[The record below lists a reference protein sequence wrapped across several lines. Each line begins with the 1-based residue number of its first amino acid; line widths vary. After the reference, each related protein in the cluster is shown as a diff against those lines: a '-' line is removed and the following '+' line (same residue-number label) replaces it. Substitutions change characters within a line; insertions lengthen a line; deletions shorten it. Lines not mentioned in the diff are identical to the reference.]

1 MCRITLNGKKYQ
13 LIMIFLYFL
22 CKYVGL
28 KKLFPFVCFSSRII
42 LNYLFSHG
50 KFFKEIDVIRF
61 VGDAYCDWEFLPIY
75 FADCSTSGLACLPL
89 LQCPKVNEIALK
101 IQELGVHETTRKLE
115 LLNIIN
121 HKLCGGRIK
130 KELHV
135 CCTIDEVEK
144 VEDPSSVT
152 PGTIL
157 IEVSFK

>member
-1 MCRITLNGKKYQ
+1 M
-13 LIMIFLYFL
+13 
-22 CKYVGL
+22 
-28 KKLFPFVCFSSRII
+28 
-42 LNYLFSHG
+42 
-50 KFFKEIDVIRF
+50 
-61 VGDAYCDWEFLPIY
+61 GDAYCDWEFLPIY

-135 CCTIDEVEK
+135 CCTIDEIEK
-144 VEDPSSVT
+144 VEDPVT
-152 PGTIL
+152 PVTPDNINRGFIQMHFSIMTNKN
-157 IEVSFK
+157 F